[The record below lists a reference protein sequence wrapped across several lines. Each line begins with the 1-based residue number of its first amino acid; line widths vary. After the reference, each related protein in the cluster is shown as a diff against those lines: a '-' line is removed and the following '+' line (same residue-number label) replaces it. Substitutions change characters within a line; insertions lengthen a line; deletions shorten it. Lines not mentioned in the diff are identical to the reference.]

1 MRLLAS
7 GGGGYRNKKEQTH
20 SQGQYNNDT
29 KEEARNWGSS
39 QYLLAETS
47 AGVNGVWS
55 GDWGEALL
63 GEEGGGHIILV
74 FSSWLG
80 FVLLHCNIAL
90 LAAIHLITPD
100 RDSKRRNNK

>member
-55 GDWGEALL
+55 GDWG
-63 GEEGGGHIILV
+63 GGSPRRGGGRPYYISIFLLV
-74 FSSWLG
+74 G
-80 FVLLHCNIAL
+80 FCFVAL
-90 LAAIHLITPD
+90 
-100 RDSKRRNNK
+100 